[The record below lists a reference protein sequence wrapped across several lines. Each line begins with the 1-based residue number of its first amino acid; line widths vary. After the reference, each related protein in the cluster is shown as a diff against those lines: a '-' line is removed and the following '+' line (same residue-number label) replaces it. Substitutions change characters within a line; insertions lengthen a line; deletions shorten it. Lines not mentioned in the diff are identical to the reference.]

1 MAYTP
6 TVLYPSGTP
15 ADTGTTLY
23 TVPAATSAIV
33 KNIVMTNTTGN
44 EAVVHLHVVPSGG
57 SAQTSNKI
65 LSNYPVP
72 ANGVAVLDC
81 SIVMPTDSFLYA
93 QNVTVNAVVLTISGV
108 EIS

>member
-1 MAYTP
+1 MAYIP

-23 TVPAATSAIV
+23 TVPAATSAII

-44 EAVVHLHVVPSGG
+44 EATLNLHVVPSGG
-57 SAQTSNKI
+57 LAQSSNRI
-65 LSNYPVP
+65 LSTYPVP

-81 SIVMPTDSFLYA
+81 SIVMPTASFLYGLNA
-93 QNVTVNAVVLTISGV
+93 TPGAVVLTVSGV
-108 EIS
+108 EIT